1 MSDRNLIPYFL
12 TFGPILLVGAFMMW
26 PASEAIGLRGMQS
39 LVDEMDSLMPLLIAA
54 MLGTM
59 MVLGGV
65 YLMISEMMEKT
76 SGMNKQLLNV
86 ASVLIIVTMA
96 SFVFGL
102 GSNVA
107 VINEADGEIDAED
120 DSFAY
125 ENEAD
130 RSNTLSNTFDAG
142 NTVWTMSPVTW
153 GLSLVLIGLV
163 AFMMKRPESA
173 MDYVMPAL
181 MPVGTLFLSLPI
193 IGDNG
198 LFNIVFPVVLL
209 VHIIIGGLMLSGKV
223 TVPGSTEESA

>member
-1 MSDRNLIPYFL
+1 
-12 TFGPILLVGAFMMW
+12 
-26 PASEAIGLRGMQS
+26 
-39 LVDEMDSLMPLLIAA
+39 
-54 MLGTM
+54 
-59 MVLGGV
+59 
-65 YLMISEMMEKT
+65 MISEMMENT

-107 VINEADGEIDAED
+107 VINEADGEIDADD

-125 ENEAD
+125 ETEAD
-130 RSNTLSNTFDAG
+130 RSNTLSNAFDAG

-173 MDYVMPAL
+173 MDYAMPAL

-198 LFNIVFPVVLL
+198 LFNMVFPVVLL

-223 TVPGSTEESA
+223 TVPGSTEEGV

>member
-1 MSDRNLIPYFL
+1 MNDRNLIPYFL

-39 LVDEMDSLMPLLIAA
+39 LVDEMDSLMPLLVAA

-65 YLMISEMMEKT
+65 YLMISEMMENT
-76 SGMNKQLLNV
+76 SGMNKQLLNI
-86 ASVLIIVTMA
+86 AGVLIIVTMV
-96 SFVFGL
+96 SFVVGL

-107 VINEADGEIDAED
+107 VINEADGEIDAD
-120 DSFAY
+120 DESFAY
-125 ENEAD
+125 ESEAD
-130 RSNTLSNTFDAG
+130 RSNTLSNAFDAG

-198 LFNIVFPVVLL
+198 LFNMVFPLVLL

-223 TVPGSTEESA
+223 AVPGSNSEGA

>member
-1 MSDRNLIPYFL
+1 
-12 TFGPILLVGAFMMW
+12 MMW
-26 PASEAIGLRGMQS
+26 PASEAIGARGTQS
-39 LVDEMDSLMPLLIAA
+39 LVDAMDTLMPLLIAGT
-54 MLGTM
+54 LGTI

-65 YLMISEMMEKT
+65 YLLISEMMENT

-86 ASVLIIVTMA
+86 ASVLIVVTMA

-193 IGDNG
+193 INNPG
-198 LFNIVFPVVLL
+198 LFNMVFPVVLL

-223 TVPGSTEESA
+223 TVPGSTEEGA

>member
-65 YLMISEMMEKT
+65 YLMISEMMENT

-198 LFNIVFPVVLL
+198 LFNMVFPVVLL

>member
-130 RSNTLSNTFDAG
+130 RSNTLSNAFDAG

-198 LFNIVFPVVLL
+198 LFNMVFPVVLL

>member
-65 YLMISEMMEKT
+65 YLMISEMMENT

-86 ASVLIIVTMA
+86 ASVLIVVTMA

-198 LFNIVFPVVLL
+198 LFNMVFPIVLL

-223 TVPGSTEESA
+223 TVPGSTEESV